1 MVDTKGRHMMRL
13 ATKAG
18 SAIPNAVR
26 KPSPPHVIPVV
37 TCHQEWSGRSPW
49 MGGADRGPQLSVT
62 RDQQILVKEVPID
75 AHAIHELGQ
84 VCARLV
90 RTTSVEA

>member
-1 MVDTKGRHMMRL
+1 MRL

-26 KPSPPHVIPVV
+26 RPSPPPTRVV
-37 TCHQEWSGRSPW
+37 RQIAVE
-49 MGGADRGPQLSVT
+49 GGADGGPQLPVT

-90 RTTSVEA
+90 RTTSVGA